1 MTYNE
6 AILELV
12 KIQDTM
18 MVARNDNKRLEIKIL
33 PLHTIITIITT
44 GIPKGVRSINMQH
57 VANFEYI
64 INSVKEDLQL

>member
-33 PLHTIITIITT
+33 PLHTKITIYT
-44 GIPKGVRSINMQH
+44 KGVRTINMEH

-64 INSVKEDLQL
+64 IKTVKEDLQ

>member
-33 PLHTIITIITT
+33 PLHTIITIYAT
-44 GIPKGVRSINMQH
+44 GVRSINMQT

-64 INSVKEDLQL
+64 INSVKEYLQL

>member
-33 PLHTIITIITT
+33 PLHTIINIYTT
-44 GIPKGVRSINMQH
+44 GVRSINMKH

-64 INSVKEDLQL
+64 IKTVKEDLL

>member
-18 MVARNDNKRLEIKIL
+18 MVARNDHKRLEITIL
-33 PLHTIITIITT
+33 PLHTIINTYTT
-44 GIPKGVRSINMQH
+44 GSRTINMKH
-57 VANFEYI
+57 VANFEHI
-64 INSVKEDLQL
+64 IKTVKEDLL

>member
-12 KIQDTM
+12 KIQDTI

-33 PLHTIITIITT
+33 PLYTKITIYTD
-44 GIPKGVRSINMQH
+44 GVRSINMQH

-64 INSVKEDLQL
+64 IKTVKEDLL

>member
-18 MVARNDNKRLEIKIL
+18 MVARNDNKRLEIKIM
-33 PLHTIITIITT
+33 PLHTIITIYTT
-44 GIPKGVRSINMQH
+44 GVRTINMQD
-57 VANFEYI
+57 VANFEHI
-64 INSVKEDLQL
+64 IKTVKEDLL

>member
-12 KIQDTM
+12 KIQDTI

-44 GIPKGVRSINMQH
+44 GITTGVRSINMQQ